1 MARRTG
7 LKSSEEVE
15 WKEREP
21 KPIPV
26 TVRRQSSTFKRF
38 ALANVRI
45 TCITIVKLA
54 CNSKIMVVVVGTFI
68 LLLFNER
75 KTSKAVLFPLFQFPL
90 LYFPQLKFPTP

>member
-45 TCITIVKLA
+45 TCIVKLA
-54 CNSKIMVVVVGTFI
+54 CNSKIMIVVVGTFI

-75 KTSKAVLFPLFQFPL
+75 KTSKAILFPLFQFPL
-90 LYFPQLKFPTP
+90 LYFPQIEFPTL